1 MIHIHKMNE
10 SYARMEYDD
19 DKELSLIYN
28 TLSYYVSNYR
38 FMPSYKNGFWDGQIH
53 LMDASTG
60 AFPLG
65 LVRHV
70 LKTAKELGIEFKIDS
85 EVARCFIDTSFSKID
100 FERFLQETRFFSGG
114 MEIFPRDDQ
123 IEATTRALESK
134 RCINLCPTSFGKS
147 LSITMECL
155 YLAAQGKTCLIVVP
169 TKDLV
174 DQFANDIK
182 DYATNEDGNLE
193 HWFPVIQKIY
203 GGKDKEVAD
212 DTQICISTWQSLY
225 SIWKENKKYINQ
237 FDCICLDE
245 CHKSAARALQAVM
258 LSAKD
263 VAFRTGWTGTLAND
277 AVNEMLIRGLFGEAR
292 QIITTLE
299 LMDKKIVAQLKI
311 SIIKLVYPDGWGKR
325 FKALDYANQCKYF
338 EELPERT
345 NEICRMALSRNAT
358 GLMLYKKIAH
368 GEAIF
373 AKLKE
378 LAPERNIYLVHS
390 GHFQR
395 NDEKYKS
402 FEELKPL
409 LEQEQNAILVANYQL
424 VGTGVSIKNLHF
436 VMFAAPIKS
445 YITTIQSIGR
455 GLRVS
460 NTKKAVELID
470 IVDDMSYK
478 ARVNIIQNYALKHYT
493 ERYRIYTTNG
503 FDYTMD
509 SVDIVPKEMTF

>member
-1 MIHIHKMNE
+1 MIGIHKVNE

-19 DKELSLIYN
+19 DKELSLLHN
-28 TLSYYVSNYR
+28 ALSYYPDNYR
-38 FMPSYKNGFWDGQIH
+38 FMPAFKNGMWDGQIH

-70 LKTAKELGIEFKIDS
+70 LKTAKELGIEYKIDS
-85 EVARCFIDTSFSKID
+85 EVARCFVDMSFNPAHFQTFLDT
-100 FERFLQETRFFSGG
+100 TRFFSGG
-114 MEIFPRDDQ
+114 VEIFPRDDQ
-123 IEATTRALESK
+123 IEATRRALESR

-147 LSITMECL
+147 LAITMECL
-155 YLAAQGKTCLIVVP
+155 YLLQQGKKCIIVVP

-174 DQFANDIK
+174 EQFYNDIK
-182 DYATNEDGNLE
+182 DYATNEEGKLE
-193 HWFPVIQKIY
+193 SWYPVVQMIY
-203 GGKDKEVAD
+203 GGRDKDLKPE
-212 DTQICISTWQSLY
+212 TQICISTWQSLY
-225 SIWKENKKYINQ
+225 SIWKGDKKYMNQ

-245 CHKSAARALQAVM
+245 CHRGSGRAIQSVM
-258 LSAKD
+258 MSAKD
-263 VAFRTGWTGTLAND
+263 VGIRTGWTGTLANEQI
-277 AVNEMLIRGLFGEAR
+277 NEMLIRGLFGEAR

-311 SIIKLVYPDGWGKR
+311 SIVKLQYPEGWGRK
-325 FKALDYANQCKYF
+325 FKLLDYPNQCKYF
-338 EELPERT
+338 EELQERT
-345 NEICRMALSRNAT
+345 DSICRMALDRNAT

-368 GEAIF
+368 GETIF
-373 AKLKE
+373 NTLRKM
-378 LAPERNIYLVHS
+378 APERNIYLVHS

-409 LEQEQNAILVANYQL
+409 LEQEKDAILVANYQL

-460 NTKKAVELID
+460 DTKKSVELID

-478 ARVNIIQNYALKHYT
+478 ARVNIVQNYALKHYA
-493 ERYRIYTTNG
+493 ERYKIYTTNG
-503 FDYTMD
+503 FDYSMET
-509 SVDIVPKEMTF
+509 VHIEPKEMAF

>member
-1 MIHIHKMNE
+1 MITLHKMNE
-10 SYARMEYDD
+10 SYARMEYDE
-19 DKELSLIYN
+19 DKELSLIHN
-28 TLSYYVSNYR
+28 ALSYYPDNYR
-38 FMPSYKNGFWDGQIH
+38 FMPAFKNGMWDGQIH

-70 LKTAKELGIEFKIDS
+70 LKTAKELGLEYKVDS
-85 EVARCFIDTSFSKID
+85 EVARCFVDMNFSKVD
-100 FERFLQETRFFSGG
+100 FESFLETTRFFSGG
-114 MEIFPRDDQ
+114 VEIFPRDDQ
-123 IEATTRALESK
+123 IEATQRALESR

-147 LSITMECL
+147 LSITIECL
-155 YLAAQGKTCLIVVP
+155 YLIRQGKTCIIVVP

-182 DYATNEDGNLE
+182 DYATNEEGKLE
-193 HWFPVIQKIY
+193 PWYPKIQMIY
-203 GGKDKEVAD
+203 GGKDKDLKD

-225 SIWKENKKYINQ
+225 SIWKGNRKYMNQ

-245 CHKSAARALQAVM
+245 CHRSASRALQSVM
-258 LSAKD
+258 MSAKD
-263 VAFRTGWTGTLAND
+263 VGIRTGWTGTLANEQI
-277 AVNEMLIRGLFGEAR
+277 NEMLIRGLFGEAR

-299 LMDKKIVAQLKI
+299 LMDRKIVAQLKI
-311 SIIKLVYPDGWGKR
+311 SIIKLQYPEGWGRK
-325 FKALDYANQCKYF
+325 FKLLDYQNQCKYF
-338 EELPERT
+338 EELQERT
-345 NEICRMALSRNAT
+345 DSICRMALDRNTT

-368 GEAIF
+368 GETIF
-373 AKLKE
+373 NTLRKM
-378 LAPERNIYLVHS
+378 APERNIYLVHS

-395 NDEKYKS
+395 NDEKFKS

-409 LEQEQNAILVANYQL
+409 LEQEKNAVLVANYQL

-460 NTKKAVELID
+460 DTKKAVELID

-478 ARVNIIQNYALKHYT
+478 ARVNIVQNYALKHYA
-493 ERYRIYTTNG
+493 ERYRIYTMNG
-503 FDYTMD
+503 FDYSMD
-509 SVDIVPKEMTF
+509 VVHIEPSEMTF